1 MTRLSYALRYS
12 FFMVQAHLA
21 EMMGDDDTADEM
33 LSIANGFHQKWV
45 QEKVNADHRLRPI

>member
-12 FFMVQAHLA
+12 FYMVQAYLA
-21 EMMGDDDTADEM
+21 DMMGDDDTADEM
-33 LSIANGFHQKWV
+33 LSIANSFHRKWV